1 MLIPRFKE
9 QMWAAIKVYKAKKV
23 IEEADSPS
31 SVSIFDT
38 PSETLLSPEWVDDRD
53 RSLETH
59 PEEVP
64 SSPNHS
70 LETQREEVPPSP
82 NQSLET
88 QPEEVPSPPPRS
100 PDDFDW
106 LARITPDPNNPG
118 EMMVRPSPI
127 VERRF
132 LTPPLPTADPLY
144 EPVLSMMP
152 PKHNYPVKPNLDY
165 IQPLPPD
172 PPKEPEPPNTPAD
185 PERPNT
191 PAEPELEEVPPPAT
205 TTTSGKDTT
214 QKRTTRKRRE
224 KKKSNTNGKEVAIV
238 EKNSNTNGKEVA
250 IVEKKSSTKGKEV
263 AIVEKKITTGKEVAI
278 VEKKSST
285 KGKEVAVVEKK
296 SSTKGKEVAVV
307 EKKIESEEMSV
318 AVNRHSSRLSY
329 RPNYA
334 DPVILEDVHFCKWDS
349 TL

>member
-31 SVSIFDT
+31 SVSISDT
-38 PSETLLSPEWVDDRD
+38 PSETLLSPEWVDDW
-53 RSLETH
+53 
-59 PEEVP
+59 
-64 SSPNHS
+64 S
-70 LETQREEVPPSP
+70 LETQPEEVPPSP

-127 VERRF
+127 LERS

-144 EPVLSMMP
+144 EPVLYMMP
-152 PKHNYPVKPNLDY
+152 PKHNYPVKPNLDN

-172 PPKEPEPPNTPAD
+172 LPAEPEPPNTPAE
-185 PERPNT
+185 PEPPNIPAEPEPPNTSAKPEPPYT
-191 PAEPELEEVPPPAT
+191 PAEPEPPNTLSKSELEEVLPPAT

-224 KKKSNTNGKEVAIV
+224 KKKSNK
-238 EKNSNTNGKEVA
+238 KGKEVA
-250 IVEKKSSTKGKEV
+250 IVEKKSNTKGKEVAIIEKKISTKGKEV
-263 AIVEKKITTGKEVAI
+263 AIVEKKIEP
-278 VEKKSST
+278 
-285 KGKEVAVVEKK
+285 
-296 SSTKGKEVAVV
+296 
-307 EKKIESEEMSV
+307 EEISV
-318 AVNRHSSRLSY
+318 AVNRHSSRLSN
-329 RPNYA
+329 RLNYA
-334 DPVILEDVHFCKWDS
+334 DPVILEDVHFCKCNS
-349 TL
+349 TY